1 MKTKIF
7 AIVDCNNFYVSCE
20 RLFNPKLKNKP
31 VAVLSNNDGIII
43 ARSDEV
49 KSLGVPM
56 GAPVFKFEEVIRE
69 NKVTL
74 FSSNYS
80 LYGDISW
87 RVMETLKTF
96 TDNIEIYS
104 IDEAFLEISSLA
116 IHDYVKFG
124 QEIRERVR
132 KWTGIPVSVGIART
146 KTLAKLANRF
156 AKKEKTNNG
165 VCVLLDSD
173 IDEKL
178 KKIEIEDVWGVGFR
192 NAPKLRQ
199 MQVNN
204 ALDLKKYDS
213 KIIRKKY
220 SVLLERTLLELNG
233 ISCIPIS
240 QSPAPKQSIASTRSF
255 GRYITSLEEME
266 QALSTYVARAM
277 EKLRKQN
284 SIVGAF
290 MIFIRTNYKSKIHHQ
305 YSNSLVTKLN
315 SPTLDTSLVTKL
327 ALAGLKK
334 IFKSGYR
341 YQKAGVILFDI
352 APEQNKQ
359 YQLGNA
365 SSQIQMDKANQMKMQ
380 TIDKINSKF
389 GSSSIFLGSEGV
401 QKDWRMK
408 NEKRSPSYTM
418 SWYEIL
424 KVK

>member
-1 MKTKIF
+1 MRTKIF

-20 RLFNPKLKNKP
+20 RLFNPKLKNKS

-49 KSLGVPM
+49 KSLGIPM
-56 GAPVFKFEEVIRE
+56 GAPLFKYKEIIRE

-80 LYGDISW
+80 LYGDMSW

-124 QEIRERVR
+124 QEIREKVR

-146 KTLAKLANRF
+146 KTLAKLANRL
-156 AKKEKTNNG
+156 AKKDKTNNG
-165 VCVLLDSD
+165 VCVLLSPD
-173 IDEKL
+173 IDKEL
-178 KKIEIEDVWGVGFR
+178 TKIEIGDVWGVGFR
-192 NAPKLRQ
+192 NAPKLKKIGI
-199 MQVNN
+199 NT
-204 ALDLKKYDS
+204 ALDLKNSDP

-220 SVLLERTLLELNG
+220 SVLLERTSLELNG
-233 ISCIPIS
+233 ISCIPIN

-277 EKLRKQN
+277 AKLRRQK

-290 MIFIRTNYKSKIHHQ
+290 MIFIRTNYRSKIHHQ

-315 SPTLDTSLVTKL
+315 S
-327 ALAGLKK
+327 
-334 IFKSGYR
+334 
-341 YQKAGVILFDI
+341 
-352 APEQNKQ
+352 
-359 YQLGNA
+359 QL
-365 SSQIQMDKANQMKMQ
+365 
-380 TIDKINSKF
+380 
-389 GSSSIFLGSEGV
+389 
-401 QKDWRMK
+401 
-408 NEKRSPSYTM
+408 
-418 SWYEIL
+418 
-424 KVK
+424 